1 MQEKSIQAKMMN
13 LKEILETKISIPA
26 YKRSYVWGKKEVE
39 ALLEEILGA
48 FEKRIPLYVGSLVFC
63 QNEIGYEVVDGVQ
76 RIGTFVLLFE
86 VLGILG
92 LREGCGFMS
101 QSTEKVQENKNWIAL
116 WLEAN
121 SNEALE
127 FGKYVLENIQF
138 SCTFLYSL
146 DECFTLFDDL
156 NSKGKK
162 YETYEL
168 IKIYHL
174 GKMSERGDR
183 ELIESYAKRFDEIA
197 QRAGGARIRKLFYEL
212 LSLARMWIKNKS
224 SECIRE
230 TSGAKKEEFE
240 KEVFEEFCPKI
251 DKRFEM
257 FNSLSTQ
264 DMGILRDFGEG
275 RGFFEYLFYFDSLL
289 DRVEAMIVWRE
300 LREGDEGLCKYLR
313 FIYEMMMLIYLDKF
327 RDGNLEVAHLW
338 IFRVVYSL
346 VLQKEKITR
355 ESARDWGKRLLAILY
370 HSGSEREFISRIAKV
385 IAPQKEKITKPK
397 LYKIAKAQR
406 EQYAILKF
414 GREL

>member
-1 MQEKSIQAKMMN
+1 MN
-13 LKEILETKISIPA
+13 EVKALKLKEVLKSAIAIP
-26 YKRSYVWGKKEVE
+26 YYHRGYEWREGEVE
-39 ALLEEILGA
+39 EMIDIVIEGA
-48 FEKRIPLYVGSLVFC
+48 KRVEPLYMGTLVLYEC
-63 QNEIGYEVVDGVQ
+63 DGRCEVVDGVQ
-76 RIGTFVLLFE
+76 RLSTLFLILETF
-86 VLGILG
+86 G
-92 LREGCGFMS
+92 
-101 QSTEKVQENKNWIAL
+101 
-116 WLEAN
+116 
-121 SNEALE
+121 
-127 FGKYVLENIQF
+127 LENDFGRLRIEEEVRERIKKFVDEKISKQAGITEYMKENIEF
-138 SCTFLYSL
+138 SCVYCNSL
-146 DECFTLFDDL
+146 DDCFALFDDL

-174 GKMSERGDR
+174 GKMSERGDGGFV
-183 ELIESYAKRFDEIA
+183 ESYAKRFDEIA
-197 QRAGGARIRKLFYEL
+197 QRARGARIRKLFYEL
-212 LSLARMWIKNKS
+212 LSLARMWIRNKS

-240 KEVFEEFCPKI
+240 REVFEEFCPKI

-257 FNSLSTQ
+257 FNSFSTQ

-289 DRVEAMIVWRE
+289 DRVEVMPVWRE
-300 LREGDEGLCKYLR
+300 LREGDGELCKYLR
-313 FIYEMMMLIYLDKF
+313 FVYEMMMLIYLDKF

-355 ESARDWGKRLLAILY
+355 ESARDWGKRLLVILY

-385 IAPQKEKITKPK
+385 ITPQKEKITKAK
-397 LYKIAKAQR
+397 LYKIAKTQR
-406 EQYAILKF
+406 ERYAIPNF

>member
-1 MQEKSIQAKMMN
+1 MN
-13 LKEILETKISIPA
+13 EVKALKLKEVLKSAITIP
-26 YKRSYVWGKKEVE
+26 YYHRGYEWREGEVE
-39 ALLEEILGA
+39 EMIDIVIEG
-48 FEKRIPLYVGSLVFC
+48 FERVEPLYMGTLVFYEC
-63 QNEIGYEVVDGVQ
+63 NDRCEVVDGVQ
-76 RIGTFVLLFE
+76 RLSTLFLILE
-86 VLGILG
+86 TLG
-92 LREGCGFMS
+92 LENDFGRLRVEEETRERIKKFIDEKINK
-101 QSTEKVQENKNWIAL
+101 QARITEYMK
-116 WLEAN
+116 
-121 SNEALE
+121 
-127 FGKYVLENIQF
+127 ENIEF
-138 SCTFLYSL
+138 SCVYCNSL
-146 DECFTLFDDL
+146 DECFALFDDL

-174 GKMSERGDR
+174 GKMSERGDGGFV
-183 ELIESYAKRFDEIA
+183 ESYAKRFDEIA

-212 LSLARMWIKNKS
+212 LSLARMWIRNKS

-230 TSGAKKEEFE
+230 TGGVKKEEFE
-240 KEVFEEFCPKI
+240 REVFEEFCPKI

-257 FNSLSTQ
+257 FNSFSTQ

-289 DRVEAMIVWRE
+289 DKVEAMSIWME
-300 LREGDEGLCKYLR
+300 LREGDEELCKHLR
-313 FIYEMMMLIYLDKF
+313 FVYEMMMLIYLDKF

-385 IAPQKEKITKPK
+385 IAPQKEKITKAK
-397 LYKIAKAQR
+397 LYKIAKTQR
-406 EQYAILKF
+406 ERCAIPNF

>member
-1 MQEKSIQAKMMN
+1 MN
-13 LKEILETKISIPA
+13 EVKALKLKEALKSAITIP
-26 YKRSYVWGKKEVE
+26 YYHRGYEWREGEVE
-39 ALLEEILGA
+39 EIIDSVIEG
-48 FEKRIPLYVGSLVFC
+48 FKRVEPLYMGTLVFYEC
-63 QNEIGYEVVDGVQ
+63 DGRCEVVDGVQ
-76 RIGTFVLLFE
+76 RLSTLFLILE
-86 VLGILG
+86 TLG
-92 LREGCGFMS
+92 LENDFGRLRVEEQTRERIKKFIDEKISKQAGI
-101 QSTEKVQENKNWIAL
+101 TEYME
-116 WLEAN
+116 
-121 SNEALE
+121 
-127 FGKYVLENIQF
+127 ENIEF
-138 SCTFLYSL
+138 SCVYCNSL
-146 DECFTLFDDL
+146 DDCFAFFDDL

-174 GKMSERGDR
+174 GKMSERGDGGFV
-183 ELIESYAKRFDEIA
+183 ESYAKRFDEIT
-197 QRAGGARIRKLFYEL
+197 QRARGARIRKLFYEL
-212 LSLARMWIKNKS
+212 LSLARMWIRNKS

-230 TSGAKKEEFE
+230 TSGVKKEEFE
-240 KEVFEEFCPKI
+240 REVFEEFCPKI

-257 FNSLSTQ
+257 FNSFSTQ

-289 DRVEAMIVWRE
+289 DRVEAMPIWRE
-300 LREGDEGLCKYLR
+300 LREGDEELCKYLR
-313 FIYEMMMLIYLDKF
+313 FVYEVMMLIYLDKF

-385 IAPQKEKITKPK
+385 IAPQKEKITKAK
-397 LYKIAKAQR
+397 LYKIAKTQR
-406 EQYAILKF
+406 EQYAIPNF

>member
-1 MQEKSIQAKMMN
+1 MN
-13 LKEILETKISIPA
+13 EVKALKLKEVLKSAIAIP
-26 YKRSYVWGKKEVE
+26 YYHRGYEWREGEVE
-39 ALLEEILGA
+39 EMIDIVIEG
-48 FEKRIPLYVGSLVFC
+48 FERVEPVYMGTLVFYESDGRC
-63 QNEIGYEVVDGVQ
+63 EVVDGVQ
-76 RIGTFVLLFE
+76 RLSTLFLILE
-86 VLGILG
+86 TLG
-92 LREGCGFMS
+92 LENDFGRLRVEEETRERIKKFVDEKISKQAGI
-101 QSTEKVQENKNWIAL
+101 TEYMK
-116 WLEAN
+116 
-121 SNEALE
+121 
-127 FGKYVLENIQF
+127 ENIEF
-138 SCTFLYSL
+138 SCVYCNSL
-146 DECFTLFDDL
+146 DECFALFDDL

-174 GKMSERGDR
+174 GKMSERGDGGFVG
-183 ELIESYAKRFDEIA
+183 SYAKRFDEIA

-212 LSLARMWIKNKS
+212 LSLARIWIRNKS

-240 KEVFEEFCPKI
+240 REVFEEFCPKI
-251 DKRFEM
+251 NKRFEM
-257 FNSLSTQ
+257 FSSFSTQ

-289 DRVEAMIVWRE
+289 DRVEAMPVWRE
-300 LREGDEGLCKYLR
+300 LREGDEELCKYLR
-313 FIYEMMMLIYLDKF
+313 FVYEMMMLIYLDKF

-370 HSGSEREFISRIAKV
+370 HSGSEREFISRIVKV
-385 IAPQKEKITKPK
+385 IAPQKEKIAKAK
-397 LYKIAKAQR
+397 LYKIAKTQR
-406 EQYAILKF
+406 ERYAIPNF